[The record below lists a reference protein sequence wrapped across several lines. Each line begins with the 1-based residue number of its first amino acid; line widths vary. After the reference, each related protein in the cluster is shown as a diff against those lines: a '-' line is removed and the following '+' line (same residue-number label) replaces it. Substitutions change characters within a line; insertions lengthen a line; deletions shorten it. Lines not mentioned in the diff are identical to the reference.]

1 VDSFDARGNEP
12 VIDRPIKAILF
23 DMYGTLLFEE
33 GGLEFRY
40 EEVARRA
47 GLDVDA
53 FIIARD
59 LSMPESLTGAI
70 PDAVVR
76 AGVILKD
83 MGLEP
88 TEAQGRRLVQAEE
101 DTRLPAVHL
110 YPTTIPT
117 LRALRKEGYGLGLV
131 SDCTYFWRPVLR
143 RMDLETRFDA
153 ITLSCE
159 AGTTK
164 PDPRMYLTTCE
175 ALGAKPEECVFVGD
189 GGSNEMQ
196 GARALNMVAVLI
208 DQEWGVSRESEHLDH
223 DFCIGDLSEL
233 LELLPPKGVE
243 NQDDR
248 S

>member
-1 VDSFDARGNEP
+1 

-40 EEVARRA
+40 EEMARRA
-47 GLDVDA
+47 GLDVEA
-53 FIIARD
+53 FIKARD

-70 PDAVVR
+70 PDGVVR

-88 TEAQGRRLVQAEE
+88 TEAQGRRLAQAEE

-117 LRALRKEGYGLGLV
+117 LRALRNEGYRLGLV
-131 SDCTYFWRPVLR
+131 SDCTYLWRPVLR
-143 RMDLETRFDA
+143 RMDLESRFDA

-164 PDPRMYLTTCE
+164 PDPMMYLSTCE

-189 GGSNEMQ
+189 GGSNELQ
-196 GARALNMVAVLI
+196 GARSLNIVAVLI
-208 DQEWGVSRESEHLDH
+208 DQEWGVSCQSEHLDH
-223 DFCIGDLSEL
+223 DFCIHDLSEL
-233 LELLPPKGVE
+233 LELLPPKSAE
-243 NQDDR
+243 NQDDC